1 MTKPQTLHGIESGR
15 GQLGPDE
22 RGTCSWQGMSNEDLS
37 LIQAKYAMPTTLN
50 QVGEEPNS
58 TIAPEASGSDY
69 PHLVVLDFSQD
80 LD

>member
-1 MTKPQTLHGIESGR
+1 MV
-15 GQLGPDE
+15 
-22 RGTCSWQGMSNEDLS
+22 SWQGVSNEDLS
-37 LIQAKYAMPTTLN
+37 LIQAKYATPTTLN

-80 LD
+80 LALGRDNVGRSRPALAQ